1 MNDIKYRDIEL
12 HECDQIKQID
22 PSQLIV
28 KAWRQYNGKLQLVNI
43 NYHDSDWP
51 NGYDYHHRRLR
62 ETIIASGIAIG
73 AFNKNKELVGFT
85 TINRGFFGTNCN
97 YVLLDQLYI
106 SLQWRGKGIGKKL
119 FMFAANSA
127 RNWDA
132 DKIYICAGSAE
143 ETIEFYNSIGCKSAE
158 EINMEL
164 LGSDPRDIQLEY
176 DLR

>member
-1 MNDIKYRDIEL
+1 MNSIKYRGIEP
-12 HECDQIKQID
+12 HECDCIKQID
-22 PSQLIV
+22 PSQFIA
-28 KAWRQYNGKLQLVNI
+28 KAWRQYDGKLQLVNI

-51 NGYDYHHRRLR
+51 NGYDYHSRRLR
-62 ETIIASGIAIG
+62 ETINTGGIAIG
-73 AFNKNKELVGFT
+73 AFDENKKLIGFT
-85 TINRGFFGTNCN
+85 TVNRGFFGTRYR

-119 FMFAANSA
+119 FLLAVDSA
-127 RNWDA
+127 KNWDA

-143 ETIEFYNSIGCKSAE
+143 ETIGFYYSIGCKAAE

-164 LGSDPRDIQLEY
+164 LESDPRDLQLEF